1 MIEQNQPRMRMF
13 AGPNG
18 SGKSSLKTVLRP
30 ELLGVYINPDE
41 IEKEVKTSGFLDLS
55 SYKVEAS
62 KQEVLEYF
70 FASEFLKKE
79 KINVDGLRFDD
90 QKIDFS
96 ALSFN
101 SYLASVLA
109 DFIRNK
115 LLQNKISFSFE
126 TVMSSQDKV
135 ALMIKAKNLG
145 YKTYLYFIATDN
157 PDINISRVR
166 FRVSQGGHDVPQ
178 DKITSRYYRSL
189 DLLAEAIKNS
199 WRAYVFDNSE
209 KGGNLKWLAE
219 SQEGKIIEL
228 KTDSVPVW
236 FDKYVI
242 QKLTKNK
249 T

>member
-1 MIEQNQPRMRMF
+1 MSQQKQPRMRIF

-55 SYKVEAS
+55 SYEVEANE
-62 KQEVLEYF
+62 QEVLEHF

-79 KINVDGLRFDD
+79 KINVDGLRFKDG
-90 QKIDFS
+90 KLDFS

-101 SYLASVLA
+101 SYLASVVA

-115 LLQNKISFSFE
+115 LMQNKVSFSFE
-126 TVMSSQDKV
+126 TVMSSQDKI
-135 ALMIKAKNLG
+135 ALMIKAKDLG
-145 YKTYLYFIATDN
+145 YKTYLYFIATDS
-157 PDINISRVR
+157 PEINISRVK

-178 DKITSRYYRSL
+178 DKITSRYYRCL
-189 DLLAEAIKNS
+189 DFLFEAIKNS
-199 WRAYVFDNSE
+199 WRAYVFDNSQ
-209 KGGNLKWLAE
+209 KGGNLKWLSE
-219 SQEGKIIEL
+219 SHEGKIIEL
-228 KTDSVPVW
+228 KTDSIPVW

-242 QKLTKNK
+242 QKLTKN
-249 T
+249 